1 VGHRTSSHIRR
12 NVHEQII
19 IKENNC
25 GCVRLQGGPWP
36 LPAVTAHQQMIT
48 ETYVPKTKTRA
59 KDEELK
65 GKASVEFFSRG

>member
-1 VGHRTSSHIRR
+1 
-12 NVHEQII
+12 
-19 IKENNC
+19 
-25 GCVRLQGGPWP
+25 
-36 LPAVTAHQQMIT
+36 MIT